1 MRQKFREYTE
11 IDVTVWILVAV
22 AIIGIVIGLIEW
34 NARRQ
39 AAAITHEMLRPAT
52 AEEKAA
58 IEAIAAEGE
67 RDLKKQLD
75 AEQRYTRQQMAELE
89 QLRMKAAARPLQ
101 DNERCV
107 GETRMRRVDNG
118 WQQVNEACP

>member
-11 IDVTVWILVAV
+11 IDVAVWMLVAV
-22 AIIGIVIGLIEW
+22 AIIGIVLGLIEW

-39 AAAITHEMLRPAT
+39 AAAVTREMLRPAT

-58 IEAIAAEGE
+58 IDAMAAEGE
-67 RDLKKQLD
+67 RQLQQQLA
-75 AEQRYTRQQMAELE
+75 AEQRYSRQQMAEIRL
-89 QLRMKAAARPLQ
+89 LRAKAAARPLE
-101 DNERCV
+101 DNEKCV

-118 WQQVNEACP
+118 WKQVNEACP

>member
-11 IDVTVWILVAV
+11 IDVTVWVLVAV

-39 AAAITHEMLRPAT
+39 AAAVTREMLRPAT

-58 IEAIAAEGE
+58 IDAMAAESE
-67 RDLKKQLD
+67 RELQQQLA
-75 AEQRYTRQQMAELE
+75 AEQRYSRQQMAEIRL
-89 QLRMKAAARPLQ
+89 LRTKTAARPLE
-101 DNERCV
+101 DNEKCV

-118 WQQVNEACP
+118 WKQVNEACP

>member
-22 AIIGIVIGLIEW
+22 AIIGIIVGLIEW

-39 AAAITHEMLRPAT
+39 AAALTHEMLRPAT

-58 IEAIAAEGE
+58 IDAIAEESE
-67 RDLKKQLD
+67 RELKKQLA
-75 AEQRYTRQQMAELE
+75 AEQRYTQQQMAELR
-89 QLRMKAAARPLQ
+89 QLRAKAAARSLE
-101 DNERCV
+101 DNERCI
-107 GETRMRRVDNG
+107 GGTRMRRVDNG
-118 WQQVNEACP
+118 WQQVNEECP